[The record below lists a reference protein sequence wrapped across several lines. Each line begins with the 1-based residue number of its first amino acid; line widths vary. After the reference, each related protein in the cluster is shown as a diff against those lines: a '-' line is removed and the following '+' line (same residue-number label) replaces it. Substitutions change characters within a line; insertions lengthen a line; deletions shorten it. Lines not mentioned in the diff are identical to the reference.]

1 MKLRDVIGFS
11 ATLFAPLS
19 LYAATNSE
27 RPDEILVLS
36 PPHAELAPTFWEQY
50 GGWAFLAAV
59 VLLALASI
67 VAWRW
72 LRPKSPVVLPIEL
85 QARQELAA
93 LRQRSEDGRMVSQV
107 SRVMRRYVVT
117 AFELPPDELTTS
129 EFCRALGGDQKI
141 GPELAAAVGE
151 FLRRCDEVKF
161 APSSS
166 PRQMGA
172 AIRALELIELG
183 EARRAQLRE
192 MATAVTAIQ
201 PVQRA

>member
-1 MKLRDVIGFS
+1 
-11 ATLFAPLS
+11 
-19 LYAATNSE
+19 
-27 RPDEILVLS
+27 
-36 PPHAELAPTFWEQY
+36 
-50 GGWAFLAAV
+50 
-59 VLLALASI
+59 
-67 VAWRW
+67 
-72 LRPKSPVVLPIEL
+72 VLPIEL